1 MQQVLVKDEFANMIY
16 AWGNNDRGQLGVG
29 IREDKVCR
37 PKLMPSSSLHVFKI
51 ACGIN
56 HTVCL
61 TNQGQVFYWGMYYLN
76 AKHGEKEMTGSATS
90 PKLMESLARFITV
103 DIAAG
108 SGQSLAVTN

>member
-1 MQQVLVKDEFANMIY
+1 MVAVKDEFANLIY

-29 IREDKVCR
+29 IRDDKVTR
-37 PKLMPSSSLHVFKI
+37 PKLMPSSSLQVAKI

-61 TNQGQVFYWGMYYLN
+61 TTQGLVFHWGLYYLN
-76 AKHGEKEMTGSATS
+76 AKRGEKEMTGSATQ
-90 PKLMESLARFITV
+90 PKLMESLARCVTI

-108 SGQSLAVTN
+108 SG